1 MNEDF
6 LYYLWQYQLFFKS
19 AIKTTN
25 HQQINILKTGIQN
38 KNSGPDFLNAHIKI
52 DSETWFGNVEMHIK
66 SSDWYVHNHEVDSN
80 YDAVI
85 LHVVWEHDVTVFTKN
100 NQVLPTLELKN
111 FVDKELIYK
120 YNNFLYDSKR
130 WIPCENQLETVE
142 PFLITNW
149 LERLYFERLE
159 SKSLV
164 IKDILQQTN
173 FDFEAVLFVLLA
185 KNFGLKVNGDAFLK
199 LATSMDFSVV
209 KKVRFDEQQ
218 LAALFFGQAGFL
230 EDDLQ
235 EQYHIQ
241 LKKEYDYLRHKYH
254 LQSIHKNHF
263 QFFRMRPPNFPTIR
277 IAQLVS
283 LYHQHQ
289 NLFSKVMELEKKE
302 DFYSLFSV
310 EVQEF
315 WKTHF
320 TFETTSKKS
329 SKKITKSFVDLLLIN
344 TIIPLKFVYLLEK
357 SGFDEETI
365 LKLITQIT
373 PEKNSIIEAFS
384 KLKVSPKNALE
395 SQALLTLKNDYC
407 TKKRCLHCAI
417 GNRLL
422 RS

>member
-19 AIKTTN
+19 VIKTTN
-25 HQQINILKTGIQN
+25 QQQITILKTGTHN
-38 KNSGPDFLNAHIKI
+38 KNSGPDFLNAHVKI

-85 LHVVWEHDVTVFTKN
+85 LHVVWEHDMNVFTKN

-120 YNNFLYDSKR
+120 YNNFLHDSKR

-159 SKSLV
+159 SKSLI

-254 LQSIHKNHF
+254 LQSIYKNHF

-320 TFETTSKKS
+320 TFETISKKS

-344 TIIPLKFVYLLEK
+344 TIIPLKFVYLQEK
-357 SGFDEETI
+357 SGFDEEAI

-373 PEKNSIIEAFS
+373 SEKNSIIEAFS
-384 KLKVSPKNALE
+384 KLKISPKNALE
-395 SQALLTLKNDYC
+395 SQALLTLKNNYC

>member
-25 HQQINILKTGIQN
+25 QQQISILKTGTHN

-85 LHVVWEHDVTVFTKN
+85 LHVVWEHDVTVFTKE

-111 FVDKELIYK
+111 FVDKELISK

-142 PFLITNW
+142 PFLIKNW

-159 SKSLV
+159 QKSLV
-164 IKDILQQTN
+164 IKDILQHTN

-185 KNFGLKVNGDAFLK
+185 KNFGLKVNGDVFLK
-199 LATSMDFSVV
+199 LATSIDYSVV

-254 LQSIHKNHF
+254 LQANHKNYF

-283 LYHQHQ
+283 LFHQHQ
-289 NLFSKVMELEKKE
+289 NLFSKVMKLEKKE

-310 EVQEF
+310 EVQTF

-320 TFETTSKKS
+320 TFETESKKS

-344 TIIPLKFVYLLEK
+344 TIIPLKFVYLQEK

-365 LKLITQIT
+365 LKLISQIA
-373 PEKNSIIEAFS
+373 PEKNSIIDAFS
-384 KLKVSPKNALE
+384 KLKVAPKSALE

-407 TKKRCLHCAI
+407 TKKRCLYCAI

-422 RS
+422 RN